1 MNPELVILIESRV
14 KPHNVIKFKN
24 KFVKKWNVIDNYFKH
39 NNGRIWILWDETM
52 VKVINHESS
61 SQFIHYSIYH
71 PNGDMKTWLTFIYV
85 INTLDQRKK
94 LWKDIESIHAG
105 IIGPWCLMGDYNNVL
120 KAQDRIGRIL
130 VNENK
135 YKDLVD
141 MIEQTGLYEKE
152 SITRQLEKARE
163 DLYVAQTN
171 LLQDR
176 MNIQLIDRVKDCT
189 NEVLSL
195 NNVEEQMLKKKSKV
209 EWLRLG
215 DGNNAHFYASLK
227 SKRKQTQ
234 IANLKDEAVAMRGGP
249 QLSFEQRDS
258 LIAFIIEKESFTSL
272 KGIKDMSAPS
282 IDGFSVKFFK
292 STWDNTKHDT
302 INAFKEF
309 FERNKTYMTINC
321 TLVTLIH
328 NTPITNMVKD
338 YRLISCCIVFY
349 KIISRIMAAGLGDQ
363 KSMEMVM
370 HAFDEFSKATGLTVN
385 PSKCEVFFGNI
396 ENKEKQEI
404 QETTNFIEGNLHFKY
419 LGIPLTSRKLTINY
433 YMPMIE
439 KIVARINH
447 WSSRLLSFAGRT
459 QFIKSVL
466 FALINYWL

>member
-234 IANLKDEAVAMRGGP
+234 IANLKDEA
-249 QLSFEQRDS
+249 
-258 LIAFIIEKESFTSL
+258 
-272 KGIKDMSAPS
+272 
-282 IDGFSVKFFK
+282 
-292 STWDNTKHDT
+292 
-302 INAFKEF
+302 
-309 FERNKTYMTINC
+309 
-321 TLVTLIH
+321 
-328 NTPITNMVKD
+328 
-338 YRLISCCIVFY
+338 
-349 KIISRIMAAGLGDQ
+349 GDQ

-447 WSSRLLSFAGRT
+447 WSSRLLSFAGSDKVTR
-459 QFIKSVL
+459 KSPIAWKRVYSPQE
-466 FALINYWL
+466 AKWQPRINLLGFVC